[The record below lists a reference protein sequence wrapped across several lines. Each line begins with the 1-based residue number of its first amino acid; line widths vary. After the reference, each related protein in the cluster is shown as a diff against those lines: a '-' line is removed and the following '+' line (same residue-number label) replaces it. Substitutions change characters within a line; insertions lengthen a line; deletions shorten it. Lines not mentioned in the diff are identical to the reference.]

1 MTTKLEI
8 VVLGL
13 LAEEPMYGYDLLER
27 SRERGMGFWTEL
39 SRASVY
45 QVLKRL
51 ERDGSVAGKAQEGR
65 AGPDRRVFRITRT
78 GRERLA
84 VGLEEMASR
93 PAPYDTDAGV
103 ALGFAHALP
112 ASSARG
118 LADARERSLRERLD
132 AAGAELAR
140 GAELGRSGVEL
151 EAGRAVSA
159 AMLRQQVALAE
170 AELAWLKSYR
180 AALGKALR

>member
-1 MTTKLEI
+1 MATKVEI

-27 SRERGMGFWTEL
+27 FHERGMGFWTEL

-51 ERDGSVAGKAQEGR
+51 EREGSVAGKAQEGR
-65 AGPDRRVFRITRT
+65 AGPDRRVFRITRA

-84 VGLEEMASR
+84 AGLEEMASR
-93 PAPYDTDAGV
+93 PAPYETDAGI
-103 ALGFAHALP
+103 ALGLAHALP
-112 ASSARG
+112 ASAARA
-118 LADARERSLRERLD
+118 LADARERSLRDRLD
-132 AAGAELAR
+132 AIGAELAR
-140 GAELGRSGVEL
+140 PGSERDA
-151 EAGRAVSA
+151 ARAVST

-170 AELAWLKSYR
+170 AELAWLRSYR
-180 AALGKALR
+180 TALGKVRR